1 MVSSWKKDS
10 AFSRPSRGRP
20 TRNIKRECS
29 RSKNPRTSET
39 FPKSEFEAKA
49 RPHGFGQS
57 IFIDGQDLEP
67 RLSLFH
73 RLSCSLYPIP
83 WYRKGLPI
91 RLKQIQSKRT
101 ASERRLSPNRA
112 VDHKKGR
119 EEIQMGN
126 THPLNHVLLY
136 WLSAAPGLNPGSIRL
151 WSLWIFLCTS
161 CLLTRKQSAQF
172 RHKVDV
178 FPQHGKTRFEVLISG
193 SKIRNQNCSL
203 KLLPRGEVLQ
213 PSAVRSRRFNTV
225 RSAVKQ
231 LLRGASSSQAL
242 RRVFVEPQRCFGIDR
257 MRAWKVH
264 PVSRQFSD
272 PSV

>member
-1 MVSSWKKDS
+1 MTLIAK
-10 AFSRPSRGRP
+10 P
-20 TRNIKRECS
+20 CS
-29 RSKNPRTSET
+29 RS
-39 FPKSEFEAKA
+39 
-49 RPHGFGQS
+49 
-57 IFIDGQDLEP
+57 
-67 RLSLFH
+67 
-73 RLSCSLYPIP
+73 
-83 WYRKGLPI
+83 
-91 RLKQIQSKRT
+91 LK
-101 ASERRLSPNRA
+101 
-112 VDHKKGR
+112 VR
-119 EEIQMGN
+119 EEIQMDN
-126 THPLNHVLLY
+126 THPLNHVPLY
-136 WLSAAPGLNPGSIRL
+136 WRSAPSEFNSESVRL
-151 WSLWIFLCTS
+151 RSLYIFLCAS

-178 FPQHGKTRFEVLISG
+178 FPQHGKSRFEVLISG

-203 KLLPRGEVLQ
+203 KLLPRGEVHQL
-213 PSAVRSRRFNTV
+213 SSVRSRTFNTV

>member
-1 MVSSWKKDS
+1 MLVAK
-10 AFSRPSRGRP
+10 P
-20 TRNIKRECS
+20 CS
-29 RSKNPRTSET
+29 RS
-39 FPKSEFEAKA
+39 
-49 RPHGFGQS
+49 
-57 IFIDGQDLEP
+57 
-67 RLSLFH
+67 
-73 RLSCSLYPIP
+73 
-83 WYRKGLPI
+83 
-91 RLKQIQSKRT
+91 LK
-101 ASERRLSPNRA
+101 
-112 VDHKKGR
+112 VR

-178 FPQHGKTRFEVLISG
+178 FPQHGKSRFEVLISG

-213 PSAVRSRRFNTV
+213 HSSVRSRTFNTV